1 MKFAQHI
8 FGTTLKPKKEEV
20 IQWLQESMRHILFEE
35 DVFFNVILKD
45 FEEAEDQ
52 NSDQRQG
59 NVEPEDELVF
69 EDDNE
74 NQDGEMHNI

>member
-1 MKFAQHI
+1 MYL
-8 FGTTLKPKKEEV
+8 GTTLKPKKEEV
-20 IQWLQESMRHILFEE
+20 IHWVRESVRNILLEE

-59 NVEPEDELVF
+59 GVDSEDELVF

-74 NQDGEMHNI
+74 NQDDEMHDIEL

>member
-1 MKFAQHI
+1 LLNI
-8 FGTTLKPKKEEV
+8 YLGTTLKPKKEEV
-20 IQWLQESMRHILFEE
+20 IHWVRESVRNILLEE

-52 NSDQRQG
+52 NSDQRQDG
-59 NVEPEDELVF
+59 VDSEDELVF

-74 NQDGEMHNI
+74 NQDDEMHDIEL